1 MSQMPGKQERS
12 FLWFACRDMRA
23 ERVVDSRLRDTN
35 TRKPLSR
42 ITVSPR
48 LHKVQSPSARGGV
61 EESFKV
67 EFSRLSQVPTNV
79 TSVELSECCF
89 NGKRYPVANAKP
101 SIILTN
107 SVMITFRDPSPRI
120 EIVLNDF
127 HGRKPCFSLREM
139 KEEDPFSS
147 QLSRQIVAINRGDRF
162 KFQPKILHSC
172 CSTSYREDNTISV
185 GERRKSRKEASSPRF
200 AFKSKLESKG

>member
-1 MSQMPGKQERS
+1 MPGKQERS

-67 EFSRLSQVPTNV
+67 EFSPLSQVPTNV

-107 SVMITFRDPSPRI
+107 SVMITFRSFTDPSPRI

-127 HGRKPCFSLREM
+127 HGRKPCFSLREN
-139 KEEDPFSS
+139 EGGGSFFFS
-147 QLSRQIVAINRGDRF
+147 IVATN
-162 KFQPKILHSC
+162 
-172 CSTSYREDNTISV
+172 
-185 GERRKSRKEASSPRF
+185 SSD
-200 AFKSKLESKG
+200 